1 MGGNFLVMQTQQ
13 ATEGNFIRSSK
24 LNASRTSSVRGV
36 DHVTYAVA
44 AGMLEKWAWYH
55 IEVEGGH
62 LFARYDDVAPDNPN
76 SSMRLWCIG
85 YESFWIAL
93 IEGIDR
99 AKKSQVTV
107 FVEKHGD
114 HSIQHVA
121 YDVGDLGDFLKHAS
135 SYGVRLRGN
144 VVQIGD
150 TWQQFTKGHSSG
162 NPVETTF
169 TEYLSRCC
177 DREENL
183 EVQNLASE
191 EAGVILYEQMEDA
204 WEAEDWQPIVEFSA
218 VR

>member
-1 MGGNFLVMQTQQ
+1 MQTQKV
-13 ATEGNFIRSSK
+13 TEEPFLRSSK
-24 LNASRTSSVRGV
+24 LNASRNSSVRGV

-62 LFARYDDVAPDNPN
+62 LLARYDDVTPDNPN

-114 HSIQHVA
+114 HSIHMWLMMWATLVISSSMPLVMGFA
-121 YDVGDLGDFLKHAS
+121 FEAMWSKLEAHGSNSPKAIVGE
-135 SYGVRLRGN
+135 
-144 VVQIGD
+144 I
-150 TWQQFTKGHSSG
+150 
-162 NPVETTF
+162 P
-169 TEYLSRCC
+169 
-177 DREENL
+177 
-183 EVQNLASE
+183 
-191 EAGVILYEQMEDA
+191 
-204 WEAEDWQPIVEFSA
+204 
-218 VR
+218 